1 MKLHRA
7 ARTLR
12 VRDVVVLASLMAFG
26 VIAWEQA
33 VHVYLLRESNT
44 LEGYVG
50 NWLNDG
56 ALALPVGL
64 VAAVLAGLWSRMLR
78 LGPSV
83 AHVLARAALASLFF
97 VLLFVP
103 YGSLVGAEADATLV
117 GQLAHGLRDGLVGE
131 LLALPLAAAGILLLA
146 HLPHVSGRPA
156 TWPPSSSGAWR

>member
-1 MKLHRA
+1 
-7 ARTLR
+7 
-12 VRDVVVLASLMAFG
+12 VREVLVLASLLAFG

-33 VHVYLLRESNT
+33 VHVYLLHESNT
-44 LEGYVG
+44 LDGYLS

-64 VAAVLAGLWSRMLR
+64 VAAVLAGLWSGMLR

-103 YGSLVGAEADATLV
+103 YSGLVGAEADATLV
-117 GQLAHGLRDGLVGE
+117 GQLSHGLRDGLVGE
-131 LLALPLAAAGILLLA
+131 LVALPLAAAGILLLSRYS
-146 HLPHVSGRPA
+146 PVSGRQA
-156 TWPPSSSGAWR
+156 TWRPTSSGAWR